1 MLTARFHVLK
11 RALPFLIPPWLELH
25 ALSLVVGSSACSMT
39 TFRVP
44 ACLAKGKREL
54 ETLYKRLIGHSSIIG
69 ALVIC
74 GHSGAALKQV
84 ATMCLL

>member
-1 MLTARFHVLK
+1 MPIAPRGHGHGFGEEGRLGKV
-11 RALPFLIPPWLELH
+11 